1 MRSLLQTLYRITLK
15 GVGALGIL
23 FVITFLMVVLPG
35 DDPRDLLHPLPI
47 TLILILTATSLA
59 LTSFQARLPEWL
71 VRPNRPW
78 QSGLVIM
85 AIGLLGLINMIAVM
99 IPLTSIGL
107 YLQMGDEVMR
117 PLTINTTLLFGSLY
131 ALAVLLGVPLSLC
144 PAPRDDATDASLA

>member
-1 MRSLLQTLYRITLK
+1 
-15 GVGALGIL
+15 
-23 FVITFLMVVLPG
+23 
-35 DDPRDLLHPLPI
+35 
-47 TLILILTATSLA
+47 
-59 LTSFQARLPEWL
+59 
-71 VRPNRPW
+71 
-78 QSGLVIM
+78 M